1 VRDGLLRS
9 PPLRWALCGTSTV
22 EQGMTEYE
30 LNTLL
35 LATTEGY
42 GGVLEFWVSISF
54 AVVVASFFTSKQLN
68 RNVIGLMTFLYM
80 LSSLF
85 LASLYIA
92 TALKSSHYYQ
102 IMSSA
107 GFDVSHFDHPV
118 NFITLSLIFL
128 LFIGGTFGTVFYMRT
143 CVRDSGVQSDAT

>member
-1 VRDGLLRS
+1 
-9 PPLRWALCGTSTV
+9 V

-42 GGVLEFWVSISF
+42 SSVLEFWVSVSF

-68 RNVIGLMTFLYM
+68 RKVIGLMTFLYI

-92 TALKSSHYYQ
+92 TAVKSNHYYQ
-102 IMSSA
+102 KMFSA

-118 NFITLSLIFL
+118 NFITISLIFL
-128 LFIGGTFGTVFYMRT
+128 LFVGGTFGTVYYMRT
-143 CVRDSGVQSDAT
+143 CISDPEVQSDAT

>member
-1 VRDGLLRS
+1 
-9 PPLRWALCGTSTV
+9 
-22 EQGMTEYE
+22 MTEYE

-42 GGVLEFWVSISF
+42 TGYLEFWVSISF

-68 RNVIGLMTFLYM
+68 RKVIGLMIFLYI

-92 TALKSSHYYQ
+92 TAVKSDHYYQ
-102 IMSSA
+102 KMFSA
-107 GFDVSHFDHPV
+107 GFNLSHFDHPV
-118 NFITLSLIFL
+118 NFITITLVFL
-128 LFIGGTFGTVFYMRT
+128 LFVGGRLGQFIICAPVSGTQKYRVMPHNKNRLLGRLYVQKWNRS
-143 CVRDSGVQSDAT
+143 RDEA